1 MFRPSRGLNKAEP
14 HGEVYGHSELLDSL
28 LTEEY
33 DFCSVGMTK
42 VSNGF
47 DWTFAFE
54 ENGFEFM
61 GSARPL
67 FDFDEC
73 SFSSFTDDLQKVNME
88 SDTFEQ
94 LSF

>member
-1 MFRPSRGLNKAEP
+1 
-14 HGEVYGHSELLDSL
+14 
-28 LTEEY
+28 
-33 DFCSVGMTK
+33 
-42 VSNGF
+42 
-47 DWTFAFE
+47 
-54 ENGFEFM
+54 M